1 MYKQKIV
8 INYEDLLAVT
18 ECQATI
24 VKLLIYF
31 KFQYLVQLLCVHLS
45 SFFMVQF
52 KNILLVQHWELE
64 VQRSVMILRLQIMS

>member
-8 INYEDLLAVT
+8 INYEDLLAV
-18 ECQATI
+18 CQATI